1 MQSVMQIKPDIDF
14 IRQVKKS
21 TKAPLKQCMQCGNCT
36 AVCKLSQD
44 EQVFPRRE
52 MMWTAWGLK
61 DKIIGNPNI
70 WLCHQCGD
78 CMESCPRDVKPSD
91 VLSTLRQINY
101 LWYARPKFLGKWL
114 SKPVYLPLVVL
125 FPILI
130 ITIILYFA
138 GSFNRPE
145 LDYIDYSA
153 FFPHVWLNSS
163 FTFLT
168 FLSFFGAYIGIR
180 RFWKDMK
187 FNMFVEKKK
196 SITNSFIIVLKEI
209 GLHSK
214 FNSCSTNKNR
224 YYAHLMIFWGFILL
238 LFVTL
243 VAIVNV
249 IFFDYPMRFFHPA
262 KIAGNFS
269 SVLLFTGIGIMI
281 FNRFFNKKLYGY
293 SNYYDWY
300 FLISLFLLTFSGT
313 LTEMA
318 RFLNWQTAYYIY
330 FFHLLMVWMVIIYC
344 PFSKFGHFIFRTVAL
359 VFMKSRG
366 K

>member
-1 MQSVMQIKPDIDF
+1 MQAVIQIKPDIDF
-14 IRQVKKS
+14 LRQVKKS
-21 TKAPLKQCMQCGNCT
+21 SRAPLKQCMQCGNCT

-52 MMWTAWGLK
+52 MMWAAWGLK
-61 DKIIGNPNI
+61 DRIIGNPNI

-78 CMESCPRDVKPSD
+78 CMENCPRDVKPSD

-101 LWYARPKFLGKWL
+101 LWYAKPNFLGKWL
-114 SKPVYLPLVVL
+114 SKPVYLPLIVL
-125 FPILI
+125 FPVLI

-163 FTFLT
+163 FTSLT
-168 FLSFFGAYIGIR
+168 FLSFLGAYIGIR
-180 RFWKDMK
+180 KFWKDMK
-187 FNMFVEKKK
+187 FNMSIEKKN
-196 SITNSFIIVLKEI
+196 SITKSFISVLKEI
-209 GLHSK
+209 GTHSK
-214 FNSCSTNKNR
+214 FNSCSSSKDR
-224 YYAHLMIFWGFILL
+224 YYAHLMMFWGFILL

-243 VAIVNV
+243 VAIINV
-249 IFFDYPMRFFHPA
+249 IFFDYPMKFFHPA

-269 SVLLFTGIGIMI
+269 SILLFTGIGIMI
-281 FNRFFNKKLYGY
+281 FNRLFNKKLYGH

-300 FLISLFLLTFSGT
+300 FLISLFLLTLSGT
-313 LTEMA
+313 LTEIA

-330 FFHLLMVWMVIIYC
+330 FFHLLMVWMVIIYA

-359 VFMKSRG
+359 VFVKSRG